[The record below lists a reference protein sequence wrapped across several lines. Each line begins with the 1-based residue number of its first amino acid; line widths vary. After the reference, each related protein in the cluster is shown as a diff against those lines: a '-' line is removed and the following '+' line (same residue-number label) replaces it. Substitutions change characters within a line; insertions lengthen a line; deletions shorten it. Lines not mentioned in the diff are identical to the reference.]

1 MDEKL
6 LFEVITTFCELPS
19 GNRVQFRTPYDD
31 GDGHIC
37 GTDGTLIIAVPK
49 ELMPTM
55 GNMPTNEKASPS
67 KITFGVSDKFDI
79 TIKDLFKRLK
89 RHLEDENC
97 PECKGK
103 GKVTWMYICC
113 DGSDTYDRKDDCPV
127 CGGTGKLNSNPHAVI
142 PGADRPVSPL
152 VAFRIKHGDT
162 RALFFA
168 QRLAVVANA
177 ANMLG
182 ETALHVVE
190 FSETGCMKVELP
202 GGIFAGVMPCV
213 NQVPVECIDL

>member
-19 GNRVQFRTPYDD
+19 GDRVRFRVPYDD
-31 GDGHIC
+31 GEGHIC

-49 ELMPTM
+49 ELMPKSS
-55 GNMPTNEKASPS
+55 MPTMQEAAPS
-67 KITFGVSDKFDI
+67 KITFGISDTFYID
-79 TIKDLFKRLK
+79 IKDLFKRLK
-89 RHLEDENC
+89 RHLEAENC

-103 GKVTWMYICC
+103 GKVTWMYITD
-113 DGSDTYDRKDDCPV
+113 DGHDTYDRKDDCPV
-127 CGGTGKLNSNPHAVI
+127 CGGTGKLNSNPHAII
-142 PGADRPVSPL
+142 PGADRPVSSL

-162 RALFFA
+162 KALFFA
-168 QRLAVVANA
+168 QRLAIVANA

-182 ETALHVVE
+182 ETQLHVVS
-190 FSETGCMKVELP
+190 FSETGCMRIGLSN
-202 GGIFAGVMPCV
+202 GIFLGVMPCV